1 MYKIVVVEDE
11 KRVRQGIIMGTD
23 WSKINCIVMGEA
35 ENGEEGVEIIRKC
48 RPDIVI
54 TDIRMPRMMGIEMIE
69 KVYEL
74 GLEPRVIFLTAYDD
88 FAYAQQAV
96 KLGAAD
102 YLLKPFKD
110 GELESTIQKLIEKNR
125 RDTERKEQHNQELRL
140 DAGDKSK
147 YIMDAIAYVDENYA
161 NPNISVR
168 AVADHLGISEGHL
181 SHLFRKETD
190 STLMA
195 FVTKRRMRAAMSML
209 QDYRHK
215 VYEVAEQVGYRNITY
230 FSATFKNM
238 WAFRPRNIRIVTA
251 GVSSGFPV
259 YKKLRNVRIVK
270 HISVLSSRLL
280 CACCI

>member
-1 MYKIVVVEDE
+1 MSW
-11 KRVRQGIIMGTD
+11 GWT
-23 WSKINCIVMGEA
+23 
-35 ENGEEGVEIIRKC
+35 
-48 RPDIVI
+48 
-54 TDIRMPRMMGIEMIE
+54 
-69 KVYEL
+69 
-74 GLEPRVIFLTAYDD
+74 PRVIFLTAYDD

-110 GELESTIQKLIEKNR
+110 GELETTIQKLIEKNR

-215 VYEVAEQVGYRNITY
+215 VYEVAEQVGYRNIT
-230 FSATFKNM
+230 
-238 WAFRPRNIRIVTA
+238 
-251 GVSSGFPV
+251 
-259 YKKLRNVRIVK
+259 
-270 HISVLSSRLL
+270 
-280 CACCI
+280 

>member
-110 GELESTIQKLIEKNR
+110 GELETTIQKLIEKNR

-181 SHLFRKETD
+181 SHMFRKETD

-230 FSATFKNM
+230 FSATFKKY
-238 WAFRPRNIRIVTA
+238 V
-251 GVSSGFPV
+251 GVSPSEYQDRYSPE
-259 YKKLRNVRIVK
+259 
-270 HISVLSSRLL
+270 
-280 CACCI
+280 

>member
-35 ENGEEGVEIIRKC
+35 EKGEEGVGIIRKC

-110 GELESTIQKLIEKNR
+110 GELETTIQKLIEKNR

-230 FSATFKNM
+230 FSATFKKY
-238 WAFRPRNIRIVTA
+238 V
-251 GVSSGFPV
+251 GVSPSEYQDRYSPE
-259 YKKLRNVRIVK
+259 
-270 HISVLSSRLL
+270 
-280 CACCI
+280 

>member
-125 RDTERKEQHNQELRL
+125 RDTERKEQHNQ
-140 DAGDKSK
+140 
-147 YIMDAIAYVDENYA
+147 
-161 NPNISVR
+161 
-168 AVADHLGISEGHL
+168 
-181 SHLFRKETD
+181 
-190 STLMA
+190 
-195 FVTKRRMRAAMSML
+195 
-209 QDYRHK
+209 
-215 VYEVAEQVGYRNITY
+215 
-230 FSATFKNM
+230 
-238 WAFRPRNIRIVTA
+238 
-251 GVSSGFPV
+251 
-259 YKKLRNVRIVK
+259 
-270 HISVLSSRLL
+270 
-280 CACCI
+280 